1 MKGKKKIMSLFNK
14 NDQHNSG
21 GYNIQNNIDNSYHQ
35 TNLNYTNGP
44 STNSDDEKIYFTIFA
59 IFTLGAAFLK
69 GYQFF
74 SAWFDKWFIV
84 ILLGMIV
91 IKILE
96 IYSSYKRNGL
106 AGSNVLESFLSVF
119 TLLIWKFQ
127 SENPKIDRI
136 IMNASNNFISQLM
149 GKSDEIRFCLL
160 YVVLRMLSMA
170 ILVYLI
176 LRNTWVALIK
186 GRPIEWKKNLW
197 YLLPIGLIVVAYSIF
212 LLKFD

>member
-1 MKGKKKIMSLFNK
+1 MSLFNK

-35 TNLNYTNGP
+35 TNLNYPSGP

-59 IFTLGAAFLK
+59 IITFGAAFLK

-106 AGSNVLESFLSVF
+106 DGSNVLESFLSIF
-119 TLLIWKFQ
+119 TMLIWKFQ
-127 SENPKIDRI
+127 NENPKIDRI
-136 IMNASNNFISQLM
+136 ITNASNNFMNRLV
-149 GKSDEIRFCLL
+149 GKSNETRFGLL
-160 YVVLRMLSMA
+160 YVILRMLSIS
-170 ILVYLI
+170 ILVYLF
-176 LRNTWVALIK
+176 LRNTWVSLVK
-186 GRPIEWKKNLW
+186 GRTIEWKTNLW
-197 YLLPIGLIVVAYSIF
+197 YLLPIGLMVFAYV
-212 LLKFD
+212 LLNTI

>member
-59 IFTLGAAFLK
+59 IFTL
-69 GYQFF
+69 
-74 SAWFDKWFIV
+74 
-84 ILLGMIV
+84 
-91 IKILE
+91 E

-119 TLLIWKFQ
+119 TLLIWKF
-127 SENPKIDRI
+127 
-136 IMNASNNFISQLM
+136 
-149 GKSDEIRFCLL
+149 
-160 YVVLRMLSMA
+160 
-170 ILVYLI
+170 
-176 LRNTWVALIK
+176 
-186 GRPIEWKKNLW
+186 
-197 YLLPIGLIVVAYSIF
+197 
-212 LLKFD
+212 

>member
-1 MKGKKKIMSLFNK
+1 MSLFNK

-35 TNLNYTNGP
+35 TNLNYPSGP

-59 IFTLGAAFLK
+59 IITFGAAFLK

-84 ILLGMIV
+84 IFLGMIV

-106 AGSNVLESFLSVF
+106 DGSNVLESFLSVF
-119 TLLIWKFQ
+119 TMLIWKFQ
-127 SENPKIDRI
+127 NENPKIDRI
-136 IMNASNNFISQLM
+136 ITNASNNFMNRLVD
-149 GKSDEIRFCLL
+149 KSNETRFGLL
-160 YVVLRMLSMA
+160 YVVLRMLSMS
-170 ILVYLI
+170 ILVYLF
-176 LRNTWVALIK
+176 LRNTWVSLVK
-186 GRPIEWKKNLW
+186 GRTIKWKTNLW
-197 YLLPIGLIVVAYSIF
+197 YLLPIGLMVFAYV
-212 LLKFD
+212 LLNTI